1 MKKDLGISVDK
12 FHEFVDNNSMTKRKP
27 RVVNLYG
34 GPGTGKSI
42 AAAGTFAIAKLLG
55 ANTELITEYAKDAT
69 WEQRSEKLFKSQE
82 YIFGKQHFRVSR
94 VADQVDFVITDSP
107 ILMGAVYMPPD
118 FPMPS
123 LRQTIYEAQDN
134 YDSIN
139 ILLKRSGAYQQ
150 DGRSQSLA
158 EAEEKDRQIEALLI
172 DRGVE
177 YTTIKFD
184 RKTPFRIINILR
196 DRGWI
201 KT

>member
-12 FHEFVDNNSMTKRKP
+12 FHEFVDNNSMTKHKP

-123 LRQTIYEAQDN
+123 LRQTIYEAHDN